1 MSSNRGAIK
10 KPLTWRERLHSLR
23 HVMPLLTMVWETS
36 HALTVATLVLRLASS
51 AMPILQ
57 LWIGKLIIDQVVHA
71 VASPTVDGHRIWFYL
86 GLEAASVVGTD
97 LLSRFT
103 TLCDSL
109 LADKFN
115 NQTSLRIMEHAQA
128 MDLSRFED
136 SVFYDKMDRAQQ
148 QTATRT
154 RLLVVLG
161 GMTQQ
166 VITLVS
172 LAVATIAYSPIFLVL
187 LPTAILPSFWGETR
201 FAMLSYSL
209 LHSQTPERRELDYL
223 RFLSTND
230 KSAKEVKLF
239 GLGAYLLARARNL
252 FDRFYA
258 DNRNLSV
265 RRTSVGAALGLV
277 PIVGYYL
284 AYVLILKRTLEHT
297 LTVGEMVFV
306 AGAFMRMRG
315 VIESIFSSLSLI
327 AEHALHVKDLF
338 DFLAVK
344 PTITSPAVPV
354 DFPRVLR
361 SGFEFR
367 NVSFAYAGSARPV
380 LRDVSFRLN
389 AGECLALVGENGA
402 GKTTLVKLMSRLY
415 EPTSG
420 QILLDGVDIREYTQ
434 ESLHR
439 AIGVVFQDFVRYDF
453 LAGENIGIG
462 WLDAMDDATRI
473 RLSAEKSLAADVIE
487 KLPHGYDQ
495 MLGRRFDGGLDL
507 STGQWQK
514 IALARAYMR
523 DAQIL
528 ILDEPSASLDAEAEH
543 EVFRRFGELTQRKT
557 TLLISHRLSSVRM
570 ADRILVLADGGVQEQ
585 GSHEQLIASGGRYA
599 KLFSMQ
605 ASGYLP

>member
-1 MSSNRGAIK
+1 MSSNLAATNK
-10 KPLTWRERLHSLR
+10 SLTWRERWESLR
-23 HVMPLLTMVWETS
+23 HVMPLLAMVWETS
-36 HALTVATLVLRLASS
+36 HALTAATLVLRLASS
-51 AMPILQ
+51 VTPILQ

-71 VASPTVDGHRIWFYL
+71 VATSEADGHRIWLYL
-86 GLEAASVVGTD
+86 GLEAAAVVGAD
-97 LLSRFT
+97 LLSRLT

-115 NQTSLRIMEHAQA
+115 NHTSLRIMEHAQA
-128 MDLSRFED
+128 MDLCSFED

-148 QTATRT
+148 QTVTRT

-161 GMTQQ
+161 GMAQQ
-166 VITLVS
+166 VITLAS
-172 LAVATIAYSPIFLVL
+172 LALATIAYSPIFLLL

-239 GLGAYLLARARNL
+239 GLGAYLLVRARCL
-252 FDRFYA
+252 FDGFYA
-258 DNRNLSV
+258 DNRKLSV

-277 PIVGYYL
+277 PTVGYYL
-284 AYVLILKRTLEHT
+284 AYVIILKRTLDHT

-315 VIESIFSSLSLI
+315 VIESIFASLSLI

-344 PTITSPAVPV
+344 PTIIAPV
-354 DFPRVLR
+354 LPVEFPSSIQ

-367 NVSFAYAGSARPV
+367 NVSFTYPDSVKPV
-380 LRDVSFRLN
+380 LHDVSFFLG
-389 AGECLALVGENGA
+389 AGECLALVGDNGA

-420 QILLDGVDIREYTQ
+420 QVLLDGVDIREYSQ
-434 ESLHR
+434 GSLHR

-453 LAGENIGIG
+453 LAKENIGVG
-462 WLDAMDDATRI
+462 WMDAIDDEARI
-473 RLSAEKSLAADVIE
+473 RISAEKSLANELIE
-487 KLPHGYDQ
+487 KLPRGYDQ
-495 MLGRRFDGGLDL
+495 MLGRRFDGGIDL

-543 EVFRRFGELTQRKT
+543 EIFRRFSELTQRKT
-557 TLLISHRLSSVRM
+557 SLLISHRLSSVRM
-570 ADRILVLADGGVQEQ
+570 ADRILVLADGHVQEQ

>member
-1 MSSNRGAIK
+1 MSSNHAATK
-10 KPLTWRERLHSLR
+10 KPLTWGERWESLR
-23 HVMPLLTMVWETS
+23 HVMPLLGMVWETS
-36 HALTVATLVLRLASS
+36 HVLTVATLILRLATSVT
-51 AMPILQ
+51 PILQ
-57 LWIGKLIIDQVVHA
+57 LWIGKLIIDQVVRA
-71 VASPTVDGHRIWFYL
+71 VATSQADGHRIWFYL
-86 GLEAASVVGTD
+86 GLEAATVVGAD
-97 LLSRFT
+97 LLSRLT

-115 NQTSLRIMEHAQA
+115 NHTSLRIMEHAQA
-128 MDLSRFED
+128 MDLSCFED
-136 SVFYDKMDRAQQ
+136 SIFYDKMDRAQQ

-154 RLLVVLG
+154 RLLVVFG
-161 GMTQQ
+161 GMAQQ
-166 VITLVS
+166 AITLVS
-172 LAVATIAYSPIFLVL
+172 LAIATIAYSPIFLVL

-239 GLGAYLLARARNL
+239 GLGAYLLARAHAL

-258 DNRNLSV
+258 DNRKLSI
-265 RRTSVGAALGLV
+265 RRTSVGAALGLM
-277 PIVGYYL
+277 PTVGYYL
-284 AYVLILKRTLEHT
+284 AYILILKRTLDHT
-297 LTVGEMVFV
+297 LTVGEMVFIS
-306 AGAFMRMRG
+306 GAFMRMRG
-315 VIESIFSSLSLI
+315 VIESIFASLSLI

-344 PTITSPAVPV
+344 PTIVAPLVPV
-354 DFPRVLR
+354 EFPKSIQR
-361 SGFEFR
+361 GFEFR
-367 NVSFAYAGSARPV
+367 NVSFAYAGSVKPV

-389 AGECLALVGENGA
+389 VGECLALVGENGA

-434 ESLHR
+434 ESLHN

-453 LAGENIGIG
+453 LARENIGIG
-462 WLDAMDDATRI
+462 RLDAMDDESRI
-473 RLSAEKSLAADVIE
+473 HLSAEKSLADELIK
-487 KLPHGYDQ
+487 KLPRGYDQ
-495 MLGRRFDGGLDL
+495 MLGRRFEGGLDL

-543 EVFRRFGELTQRKT
+543 EIFRRFGELTQRKT

-570 ADRILVLADGGVQEQ
+570 ADRILVLADGCVQEQ